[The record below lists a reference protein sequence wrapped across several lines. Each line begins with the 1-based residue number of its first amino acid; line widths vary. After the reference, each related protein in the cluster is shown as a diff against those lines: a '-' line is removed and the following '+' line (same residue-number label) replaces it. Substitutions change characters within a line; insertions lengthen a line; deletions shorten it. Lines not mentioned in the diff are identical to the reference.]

1 MEWKVAPSYQH
12 MKVKRIDEKSRKALV
27 SEPCWKCGGSG
38 FYAWF
43 GECFACGG
51 TGRNEKLVKIY
62 TPEEYEKYIQTAERT
77 KERKAEKREA
87 ERRFAEEHS
96 EENMKKALV
105 AAGYDPENPLV
116 WLVTGNNTYTIKD
129 WLKENGAKFAPA
141 LNWYAAQP
149 LDVPVGYG
157 MVSIPF
163 DSCFEWNCYSQKF
176 APKEGAKEVAD
187 AARNS
192 LYPESKSEWIGE
204 IKERL
209 RNLEVT
215 YVSSRDIESYYG
227 ISILYTFKAGENILV
242 WFCSGKGLPQNIEVG
257 DSFLLTGTVKDH
269 KEYNG
274 VKQTVLTRCSVK

>member
-12 MKVKRIDEKSRKALV
+12 MTIRKIDEESRKALV
-27 SEPCWKCGGSG
+27 SECCYKCGGSG
-38 FYAWF
+38 HYLHF

-62 TPEEYEKYIQTAERT
+62 TPEEYEKYLQNAERT
-77 KERKAEKREA
+77 KERKTEKREA

-96 EENMKKALV
+96 EENMKKAL
-105 AAGYDPENPLV
+105 AEAGYDPEDPQV
-116 WLVTGNNTYTIKD
+116 YVIGGANTFAIKD
-129 WLKENGAKFAPA
+129 WLKENGFKFNSE
-141 LNWYAAQP
+141 LNWYCMQP
-149 LDVPVGYG
+149 KEVPAPYKLAP
-157 MVSIPF
+157 IPF
-163 DSCFEWNCYSQKF
+163 SSCFEWNCYFKKF
-176 APKEGAKEVAD
+176 NLKEGAKELAD

-192 LYPESKSEWIGE
+192 LYPKSNSEWMGD

-209 RNLEVT
+209 RNIEVT

-227 ISILYTFKAGENILV
+227 LSILYTFKAGENILV
-242 WFCSGKGLPQNIEVG
+242 WFCSGKGLPQDIEVG